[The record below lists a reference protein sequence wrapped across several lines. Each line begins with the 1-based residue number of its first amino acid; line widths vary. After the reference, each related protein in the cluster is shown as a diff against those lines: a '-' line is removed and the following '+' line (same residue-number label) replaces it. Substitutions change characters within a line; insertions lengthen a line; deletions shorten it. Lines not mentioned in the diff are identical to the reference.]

1 MDFLQIEGKEI
12 PLLEAPQRHEDPP
25 RRILYVLFKHKLMIC
40 VIFLLLSVPIF
51 LYLLFRPAQY
61 IATAKVLLNPT
72 REFLNLSPTSTSG
85 TSTVNMAPSME
96 MINTEIQIIK
106 SPELAE
112 RLAADIPFPDD
123 PNGKNRSEAEI
134 RRDGPRIRGLLTA
147 SHVKLTNL
155 IEISVTSSRKPEWIA
170 SVANRAA
177 ELYLEQQIKVR
188 KTQGIE
194 AFYDEQEKKLRAEL
208 INAEETLKAFQ
219 VKEKIIDAPEEVK
232 ADLTALASFE
242 RNLKETDSLI
252 RETEQKIATLDDQL
266 KQQKATISSSQ
277 SITVNPVYQ
286 QIRTRLTQLELER
299 DGLLQRYTPDDRLVK
314 DKEAEIGELKKKLET
329 VKETSVGSESISLND
344 VHRRILNELL
354 QARVHLRALN
364 EKKIALTRQ
373 VDSYSTTAADKK
385 RKGFEYDRLLREVN
399 AKKENLDLYKKRAE
413 EARISDAMDERK
425 FSNAYILER
434 ASLPLP
440 HAGRS
445 AFILMFITIIG
456 AMGIAVA
463 AAFGLEYLNK
473 TLRNEDDIEEQ
484 IGLPVLA
491 TIQYYGDL
499 RPVRQIA
506 TEENI

>member
-1 MDFLQIEGKEI
+1 MDFLQIGGKEI
-12 PLLEAPQRHEDPP
+12 PLLEAPQHHEDPP
-25 RRILYVLFKHKLMIC
+25 RRILYVLFKHKQLIC
-40 VIFLLLSVPIF
+40 IIFILLILPTF
-51 LYLLFRPAQY
+51 LYLLFRPTEYMAS
-61 IATAKVLLNPT
+61 TKVLLNPS
-72 REFLNLSPTSTSG
+72 REFLNLSPTG
-85 TSTVNMAPSME
+85 VQSTVSLAPSPE

-112 RLAADIPFPDD
+112 RLAAELPFPDD
-123 PNGKNRSEAEI
+123 ANGKNRSEAQI
-134 RRDGPRIRGLLTA
+134 RSDGGRIRGLIKAIPIRA
-147 SHVKLTNL
+147 SNL
-155 IEISVTSSRKPEWIA
+155 IQITVTSPLKPEWIA
-170 SVANRAA
+170 SVANRTA

-194 AFYDEQEKKLRAEL
+194 AFYDEQEKRLRAML
-208 INAEETLKAFQ
+208 LKAEEELRAFQ
-219 VKEKIIDAPEEVK
+219 EKEKIIDAPLEVDS
-232 ADLTALASFE
+232 DLKTLAAFE
-242 RNLKETDSLI
+242 RNLKETDSTI
-252 RETEQKIATLDDQL
+252 RETEQRIPVLEEQL
-266 KQQKATISSSQ
+266 KQQKATISSST
-277 SITVNPVYQ
+277 SIMINPVYQ
-286 QIRTRLTQLELER
+286 QIRTKLTQLELDR
-299 DGLLQRYTPDDRLVK
+299 DSLLQRYTPDDRLVK
-314 DKEAEIGELKKKLET
+314 DKEAEIEELKKKLAT
-329 VKETSVGSESISLND
+329 VKETSVGSENISLND

-354 QARVHLRALN
+354 QARVLLRSLN

-373 VDSYSTTAADKK
+373 VEGYSTAAANKK

-399 AKKENLDLYKKRAE
+399 AKKESLDLYKKRAE

-434 ASLPLP
+434 ATLPLP
-440 HAGRS
+440 RANYS
-445 AFILMFITIIG
+445 AFLLMALTIVG

-506 TEENI
+506 TEQNI